1 MARRLTRPAAVVP
14 TSPSPP
20 GRTPA
25 ALLSIASNSA
35 LILLKVV
42 AGAITGSVAILSE
55 AMHSTVDLV
64 ASIVAYFSVR
74 KAEEPADEDHRYGH
88 EKVENLAAAIEGML
102 ILVGSGVIAF
112 EAVRHLVH
120 STEVESLGIGIAV
133 IAFSM
138 VANLVVSTFIARRA
152 RATDSAALEGDAAHL
167 RTDAL
172 TSAGVLAAL
181 VLVQITG
188 ASWIDPVVAL
198 VVAAAI
204 VVSGVRIINRS
215 TRVLVDEALPPDEMA
230 AIQEAVREFAPRGV
244 VAFHKLRTRRAGA
257 QRYVDLHV
265 QFRSGTT
272 LEAAHATAHE
282 LQDAIRR
289 RLRNADVLIHIEP
302 EESVRPGTELSAR
315 APLSEG

>member
-1 MARRLTRPAAVVP
+1 MARRLTPSSVVP
-14 TSPSPP
+14 TNPTPP

-25 ALLSIASNSA
+25 ALLSIASNST

-42 AGAITGSVAILSE
+42 AGALTGSVAILSE
-55 AMHSTVDLV
+55 AMHSAIDLV

-102 ILVGSGVIAF
+102 ILVGSAVIAF
-112 EAVRHLVH
+112 EAIRHLVKR
-120 STEVESLGIGIAV
+120 SPVENLGIGIGV

-138 VANLVVSTFIARRA
+138 AANLVVSQLIANRA
-152 RATDSAALEGDAAHL
+152 RETDSAALEGDAAHL

-181 VLVQITG
+181 VLVQVTG
-188 ASWIDPVVAL
+188 ERWVDPVVAL
-198 VVAAAI
+198 AVAVAI
-204 VVSGVRIINRS
+204 VTSGVRIINRS
-215 TRVLVDEALPPDEMA
+215 TRVLVDEALPPDEMR
-230 AIQEAVREFAPRGV
+230 AIREAVLEFGPRGV

-257 QRYVDLHV
+257 ARYVDLHV

-282 LQDAIRR
+282 LQDAIRS

-302 EESVRPGTELSAR
+302 EDSVRPGTEIGGGV
-315 APLSEG
+315 SEG